1 MPMKF
6 EDYKQYLS
14 PVFYKQTNLVAKSA
28 SGCYLT
34 DVNGDKYLD
43 FVQGIAVNAMGHN
56 FPPIVKAIQE
66 QAGQLVNASFNLVNY
81 ESTLTLAKELAQVT
95 PDGLTSIFFTNGGA
109 EATDSALKLAM
120 SYTGRSAVI
129 AFMGSFHG
137 RTVGA
142 TSITGSNSK
151 YRKHY
156 NPLMGNVYFSPYPGK
171 DLCPEGMPAEDRAD
185 YCLWELDRLLR
196 YIVYPEDVACIYME
210 PVMGEG
216 GYVVP
221 DKKFVQ
227 GVAKIC
233 KEHGI
238 LLIFDEIQ
246 CGYGRTGKMWASQHF
261 DVIPDIM
268 TVGKAIAGGLPMS
281 AVISTPEIMDK
292 WPIGTHGTTFGGNP
306 VAAAAGCVVLDQF
319 KDGTL
324 LKNVN
329 EMGTY
334 LKEKLNLLMKK
345 YPCISDVRG
354 VGLMVAIEFS
364 HEDGSP
370 APDIW
375 TDVKS
380 RMLKRHML
388 TLNCGVHGNGMRF
401 ATPLNVKKEEIDE
414 GLAILSASIE
424 EMYKEKVNK

>member
-1 MPMKF
+1 MMKF

-14 PVFYKQTNLVAKSA
+14 PVFAKQTDLIAKSA

-34 DVNGDKYLD
+34 DINGEKYLD
-43 FVQGIAVNAMGHN
+43 FVQGIAVNALGHN
-56 FPPIVKAIQE
+56 YPTVVKAIQE
-66 QAGQLVNASFNLVNY
+66 QAGNLVNASFNLVNY
-81 ESTLTLAKELAQVT
+81 ESTLTLAKKLSELA
-95 PDGLTSIFFTNGGA
+95 PGNLSSIFFSNGGA

-120 SYTGRSAVI
+120 SYSGRSAVI

-142 TSITGSNSK
+142 TAITGSNSK

-156 NPLMGNVYFSPYPGK
+156 NPLIGNVYFAPYPGK
-171 DLCPEGMPAEDRAD
+171 DLCPAGMTEEERTD
-185 YCLWELDRLLR
+185 YALFELNKLLK
-196 YIVYPEDVACIYME
+196 YVVYPEDVACIYME

-221 DKKFVQ
+221 SKKFVQ
-227 GVAKIC
+227 SVREIC
-233 KEHGI
+233 DKHGI

-246 CGYGRTGKMWASQHF
+246 CGYGRTGKMWASQNF
-261 DVIPDIM
+261 DVVPDIM

-292 WPIGTHGTTFGGNP
+292 WPVGTHGTTFGGNP
-306 VAAAAGCVVLDQF
+306 CAAAAGCAVLKEF
-319 KDGTL
+319 EDGTL
-324 LKNVN
+324 IENVN
-329 EMGTY
+329 KMGAY
-334 LKEKLNLLMKK
+334 LKEKLFALKEK

-354 VGLMVAIEFS
+354 IGLMVAIEFS

-375 TDVKS
+375 TKVKKGC
-380 RMLKRHML
+380 LERHML
-388 TLNCGVHGNGMRF
+388 TLNCGVNGNGMRF

-414 GLAILSASIE
+414 GLSILEASIQAL
-424 EMYKEKVNK
+424 

>member
-1 MPMKF
+1 MMKF
-6 EDYKQYLS
+6 EDYKPYLS
-14 PVFYKQTNLVAKSA
+14 PVFYKQTDLIAKSA
-28 SGCYLT
+28 KGCYLT
-34 DVNGDKYLD
+34 DINGETYLD
-43 FVQGIAVNAMGHN
+43 FVQGIAVNALGHN
-56 FPPIVKAIQE
+56 YPTVVKAIQD
-66 QAGQLVNASFNLVNY
+66 QAANLVNASFNLVNY
-81 ESTLTLAKELAQVT
+81 ESTLTLAKELASVT
-95 PDGLTSIFFTNGGA
+95 PEGLTSIFFSNGGA

-120 SYTGRSAVI
+120 SYSGRSAVI

-142 TSITGSNSK
+142 TAITGSNSK

-156 NPLMGNVYFSPYPGK
+156 NPLMGNVYFAPYPSK
-171 DLCPEGMPAEDRAD
+171 DLCPKGMDEEERAQ
-185 YCLWELDRLLR
+185 YSLWELEKLLK
-196 YIVYPEDVACIYME
+196 YVVWPEDVACIYME

-221 DKKFVQ
+221 SKTFVQ

-281 AVISTPEIMDK
+281 AVISTPEIMEK

-306 VAAAAGCVVLDQF
+306 VAGASGCAVLKEF
-319 KDGTL
+319 EDGSL
-324 LKNVN
+324 LENVN
-329 EMGTY
+329 VMGTY
-334 LKEKLNLLMKK
+334 LKEKLCTLQSL

-354 VGLMVAIEFS
+354 IGLMIAIEFS

-375 TDVKS
+375 AKVKANC
-380 RMLKRHML
+380 LKNHML
-388 TLNCGVHGNGMRF
+388 TLNCGVYGNGMRF

-414 GLAILSASIE
+414 GIAILEKSIQ
-424 EMYKEKVNK
+424 EMYNKENTDL